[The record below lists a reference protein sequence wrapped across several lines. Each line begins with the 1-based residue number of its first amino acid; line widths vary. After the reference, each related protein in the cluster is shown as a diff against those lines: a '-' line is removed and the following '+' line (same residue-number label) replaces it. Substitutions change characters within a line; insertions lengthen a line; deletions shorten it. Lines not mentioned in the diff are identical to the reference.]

1 MEAME
6 DGCWDL
12 FWNTGLPEFYL
23 LRKKEDDDGRE
34 AAGQETRT
42 R

>member
-1 MEAME
+1 ME
-6 DGCWDL
+6 DGYWDL

-23 LRKKEDDDGRE
+23 LRKKDEDE
-34 AAGQETRT
+34 EEEQETRT

>member
-1 MEAME
+1 MD
-6 DGCWDL
+6 DGYWDL

-23 LRKKEDDDGRE
+23 LQKQEKERDE
-34 AAGQETRT
+34 EEQEQRT

>member
-1 MEAME
+1 ME
-6 DGCWDL
+6 DGYWDL

-23 LRKKEDDDGRE
+23 LRKQDEDKEE
-34 AAGQETRT
+34 EQETRT